1 MVKDSE
7 IDRDQAP
14 YDFIIMD
21 LNMPILNGHE
31 ACQQIVNFY
40 QLLDRDILSLENND
54 LGEIEMLSDNAYQEK
69 RWLVDLKVVFYDYLC
84 ELNQS

>member
-21 LNMPILNGHE
+21 LSMPILNGHE

-40 QLLDRDILSLENND
+40 QLLDRDILNLDNHD

-69 RWLVDLKVVFYDYLC
+69 RWLVDLKVIFHDYLC